1 MSLSYNLRFR
11 RMNPAGRVTLEKEGE
26 LVLYEKGFRL
36 RGKGANDQGGVVS
49 FSDIKELV
57 VGDGRIMVHTFLKE
71 NFELSGIGSSFDQLV
86 RDLYKVQNDFLVDAL
101 FLKQGKLIAEFDA
114 YFEQSNAAERD
125 LGKGRAI
132 VRLYDESVVIIPNE
146 HDAFSLSIHFMS
158 QQDFDD
164 DEYCVKITMEN
175 GIVVMLSQFGS
186 NYDDFQEQ
194 FYATMSQMYQAVINQ
209 LEYQFI
215 AFNKEQLVKL
225 AHLMR
230 KGKAA
235 RMKEIAKIDKELAK
249 KVEEC
254 ILKDEMFAKTI
265 SPIRAKVDDEH
276 FFIGLSVADGKKEI
290 YKFIVIFAIPT
301 DNIIACTL
309 GAYEK
314 DIRKVQDTYFF
325 RIVMD
330 QGAPPRDYSAELPE
344 DFVAQKV
351 FEINQAYLLLNFVP
365 DPFYKDKRELRNS
378 IYKLAI
384 RKLSYLRSLR
394 SSFLGRCPSIL
405 PELFTRNFDKV
416 VLKSRVAIRTPVSVE
431 LD

>member
-11 RMNPAGRVTLEKEGE
+11 RMSPAGRVTLEKEGE
-26 LVLYEKGFRL
+26 LVLYDKGFRL

-57 VGDGRIMVHTFLKE
+57 VDDGRIMVHTFLKE

-101 FLKQGKLIAEFDA
+101 FLKQGKLISEFDA

-146 HDAFSLSIHFMS
+146 HDAFSLSIHFMT
-158 QQDFDD
+158 QQEFDD

-186 NYDDFQEQ
+186 NYEDFQEQ
-194 FYATMSQMYQAVINQ
+194 FYATMSQMYQSVINQ

-215 AFNKEQLVKL
+215 EFNKEQLVKL

-254 ILKDEMFAKTI
+254 IFKDEMFVKTI
-265 SPIRAKVDDEH
+265 APLRAKVDDEH
-276 FFIGLSVADGKKEI
+276 LFIGLSVADGKKEI
-290 YKFIVIFAIPT
+290 YKFIIIFALPS
-301 DNIIACTL
+301 DNVMACTL

-314 DIRKVQDTYFF
+314 DIRKVQDSYFF
-325 RIVMD
+325 RIVMEH
-330 QGAPPRDYSAELPE
+330 GVAE

-365 DPFYKDKRELRNS
+365 DPFYKDKRELKNS

-394 SSFLGRCPSIL
+394 ASFLGRCPSIL

-416 VLKSRVAIRTPVSVE
+416 VAKSRVARGAPVSVE

>member
-11 RMNPAGRVTLEKEGE
+11 RMSPAGRVTLEKEGE

-49 FSDIKELV
+49 FSDIKEFV
-57 VGDGRIMVHTFLKE
+57 VSDDRIMVHTFLKE
-71 NFELSGIGSSFDQLV
+71 HFELSGVGNSFDQLV
-86 RDLYKVQNDFLVDAL
+86 RDLFKIRNDFLIDAL
-101 FLKQGKLIAEFDA
+101 FLKQGKLVAEFDA
-114 YFEQSNAAERD
+114 YFEQSNALERD
-125 LGKGRAI
+125 LGKGRAM
-132 VRLYDESVVIIPNE
+132 VRLYDESIVIVPAE

-158 QQDFDD
+158 QQEFDD
-164 DEYCVKITMEN
+164 DEYSVSITMEN

-194 FYATMSQMYQAVINQ
+194 FYATMSHMYQTVINQ
-209 LEYQFI
+209 FEYQFI
-215 AFNKEQLVKL
+215 DFNKEQLVKL

-235 RMKEIAKIDKELAK
+235 RMKEIAKIDKGLAK

-254 ILKDEMFAKTI
+254 LFKDEMFANTI
-265 SPIRAKVDDEH
+265 APLRSKVDDEH

-290 YKFIVIFAIPT
+290 YKFIVIFALPA
-301 DNIIACTL
+301 DNLVACTL

-325 RIVMD
+325 RIVMEY
-330 QGAPPRDYSAELPE
+330 GAAE
-344 DFVAQKV
+344 DFVVQKV

-365 DPFYKDKRELRNS
+365 DPFYKDKRELKNS

-384 RKLSYLRSLR
+384 RKLSYLRALR

-405 PELFTRNFDKV
+405 PELFSRNFDKV
-416 VLKSRVAIRTPVSVE
+416 LEKSRVALHTPPSVE
-431 LD
+431 

>member
-11 RMNPAGRVTLEKEGE
+11 RMSPAGRVTLEKEGE
-26 LVLYEKGFRL
+26 LVLYEKGLRL
-36 RGKGANDQGGVVS
+36 RGKGANDQGGVLS
-49 FSDIKELV
+49 FSDIKEFTIE
-57 VGDGRIMVHTFLKE
+57 GDRIMIHTFLKE
-71 NFELSGIGSSFDQLV
+71 NFELSSIGSSFDQLV
-86 RDLYKVQNDFLVDAL
+86 RDLYQVRNNFLVEAL
-101 FLKQGKLIAEFDA
+101 FLRQGKLIAEFDA
-114 YFEQSNAAERD
+114 YFERSNASERD

-132 VRLYDESVVIIPNE
+132 VRLYEESIVVIPLE

-164 DEYCVKITMEN
+164 DEYSLKIVMEN

-194 FYATMSQMYQAVINQ
+194 FYAAMSQMYQSVINQ

-215 AFNKEQLVKL
+215 DFGKEQLVKL

-235 RMKEIAKIDKELAK
+235 RMKDIAKIDKDLAK

-254 ILKDEMFAKTI
+254 IFKDEMFAQTI
-265 SPIRAKVDDEH
+265 APLREKVDDEH
-276 FFIGLSVADGKKEI
+276 LFIGLSVADGKKEI
-290 YKFIVIFAIPT
+290 YKFIVIFALPT
-301 DNIIACTL
+301 DNLIACTL

-325 RIVMD
+325 RIVME
-330 QGAPPRDYSAELPE
+330 QGVAS
-344 DFVAQKV
+344 DFVTQKV

-365 DPFYKDKRELRNS
+365 DPFYKDKRELKNS

-384 RKLSYLRSLR
+384 RKLSFLRILR

-405 PELFTRNFDKV
+405 PELFSRNFDKV
-416 VLKSRVAIRTPVSVE
+416 IQKSRVAVHGEVSVE
-431 LD
+431 

>member
-1 MSLSYNLRFR
+1 
-11 RMNPAGRVTLEKEGE
+11 MNPAGRVTLEKEGE

-86 RDLYKVQNDFLVDAL
+86 RDLYKIQNDFLVDAL

-125 LGKGRAI
+125 LGMGRAI
-132 VRLYDESVVIIPNE
+132 VRLYDESVVIIPSE

-175 GIVVMLSQFGS
+175 GVVVMLSQFGS

-215 AFNKEQLVKL
+215 DFNKEQLVKL

-254 ILKDEMFAKTI
+254 IFKDEMFVKTI
-265 SPIRAKVDDEH
+265 APLRAKVDDEH
-276 FFIGLSVADGKKEI
+276 LFIGLSVADGKKEI
-290 YKFIVIFAIPT
+290 YKFIIIFALPS
-301 DNIIACTL
+301 DNVIACTL

-330 QGAPPRDYSAELPE
+330 HGVPE

-351 FEINQAYLLLNFVP
+351 SEINQAYLLLNFVP

-384 RKLSYLRSLR
+384 RKLSYLCALR

-416 VLKSRVAIRTPVSVE
+416 VSKSRVAIRTPVSVE